1 MGSKKAREKSPTPGS
16 PNAFSSGGRSL
27 SGWVPIAVLAAAVAA
42 FFLFT
47 AAERGQVQPQVTQS
61 ERIEQQ
67 ATEGESTASVQSAR
81 AQSSAPPG
89 AQAPES
95 PDTPREVVQPA
106 PVAPSQVAAP
116 VPSPAAEQPLPPLP
130 VVSNMVGP
138 PQLVSAVYEF
148 AARHPE
154 VLRYVPCFCGCE
166 NDGHRANH
174 DCFVASRDSEGRVTG
189 WDRHGMT

>member
-1 MGSKKAREKSPTPGS
+1 MDSKKAREESLTPGS
-16 PNAFSSGGRSL
+16 PNALSSVGRSR
-27 SGWVPIAVLAAAVAA
+27 SGWVLIAVLAAAVAG

-47 AAERGQVQPQVTQS
+47 VAERGQVQPQVTQS

-67 ATEGESTASVQSAR
+67 GPEEESPASVQSAR
-81 AQSSAPPG
+81 AQSSTPPG
-89 AQAPES
+89 AQAPQS
-95 PDTPREVVQPA
+95 PDAPREVMQPA
-106 PVAPSQVAAP
+106 PVAPSQAAAP

-174 DCFVASRDSEGRVTG
+174 DCFVASRDSEGRVTD

>member
-1 MGSKKAREKSPTPGS
+1 MGSKKARTKLPTSSS
-16 PNAFSSGGRSL
+16 PNALSSGGRSR
-27 SGWVPIAVLAAAVAA
+27 SGWVPIAVLAAAVSA

-47 AAERGQVQPQVTQS
+47 TTGPGQVQPQVTQS
-61 ERIEQQ
+61 EQIERQ
-67 ATEGESTASVQSAR
+67 ATGEESPSPIPSAR

-95 PDTPREVVQPA
+95 PDTPREVVPPA
-106 PVAPSQVAAP
+106 PVAPSQAAAP
-116 VPSPAAEQPLPPLP
+116 VPSPAAAQPLPPLP
-130 VVSNMVGP
+130 FVSNMVGP
-138 PQLVSAVYEF
+138 PQVVGAVYEF

-174 DCFVASRDSEGRVTG
+174 DCFVASRDSEDRVTG

>member
-1 MGSKKAREKSPTPGS
+1 MGSKKARTKLPTPSS
-16 PNAFSSGGRSL
+16 PNALSAGGRFR
-27 SGWVPIAVLAAAVAA
+27 SGWVPIALLAAAVSA

-47 AAERGQVQPQVTQS
+47 TTGPEQVQPQITQS

-67 ATEGESTASVQSAR
+67 ATEEESPSSVPSAR

-95 PDTPREVVQPA
+95 SDTPREVVPPA
-106 PVAPSQVAAP
+106 PVAPSQAAAP
-116 VPSPAAEQPLPPLP
+116 ASSPAAEQPLPPLP
-130 VVSNMVGP
+130 FVSNMVGP
-138 PQLVSAVYEF
+138 PQVVGAVYEF

-174 DCFVASRDSEGRVTG
+174 DCFIASRDSEGRVTG